1 MRNTIRRIVSISLV
15 ILPGLFGAAGC
26 SNPAAD
32 VAPAKV
38 SAPAPTS
45 TGPAPVVAPGG
56 TEAVAKGTAAA
67 NLPEGAELLPI
78 GPETSKI
85 GFIGSKVT
93 GSHKGGFNV
102 IHRELGPG
110 RRPIPKPA
118 GSPPRSTWARPGRTT
133 TG

>member
-1 MRNTIRRIVSISLV
+1 MRIAIRRFASISLV

-26 SNPAAD
+26 GNPAAD

-56 TEAVAKGTAAA
+56 TEAVAKGTASSK
-67 NLPEGAELLPI
+67 LPDGAEPLPI
-78 GPETSKI
+78 GPDTSKI

-93 GSHKGGFNV
+93 GSHKGGFN
-102 IHRELGPG
+102 
-110 RRPIPKPA
+110 A
-118 GSPPRSTWARPGRTT
+118 FTGSWALVATNPEASR
-133 TG
+133 